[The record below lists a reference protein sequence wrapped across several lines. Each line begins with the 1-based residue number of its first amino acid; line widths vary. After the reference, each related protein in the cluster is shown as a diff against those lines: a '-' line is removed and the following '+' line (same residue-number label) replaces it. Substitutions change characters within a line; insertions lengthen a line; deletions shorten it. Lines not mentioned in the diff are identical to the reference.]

1 VRTHT
6 RRWSTWAIGRAGT
19 LRLYRVVYV
28 KHLAPLGGEAMRA
41 LADDSV
47 RIRELDANLRRRDA
61 AGTLPRRTPVEGL

>member
-1 VRTHT
+1 
-6 RRWSTWAIGRAGT
+6 
-19 LRLYRVVYV
+19 VYV